1 MKWWEIAVYTTDAGT
16 DYVCAALNGAG
27 INGLSIEESRET
39 AAAFLRESVLYWDFA
54 DMTRIGADIPCVK
67 GYVGDCPENA
77 SVIESA
83 RRAVEELRSMDLGCD
98 LGSLSVTVTLL
109 DEEDWANNWK
119 QYYKPLSIGERLLV
133 LPEWEPMPDTDRTV
147 LRIDPG
153 MAFGTGGHHT
163 TRMCLE
169 LLQTVLKAGDSLLDM
184 GCGSGILSLSALLL
198 GAKNAV
204 AVDIDPI
211 TESIARENGRMN
223 GIGADTFTVLVG
235 DLISDGAL
243 REKIDGQY
251 DIITANIVADVI
263 LALSPFA
270 LQQLRPGGQYIV
282 SGIIDDRE
290 AEVEAA
296 LKTLGFTVKQVIS
309 SDCWIALLC
318 EKPL

>member
-1 MKWWEIAVYTTDAGT
+1 MKWWEIAVYTTDEGT
-16 DYVCAALNGAG
+16 DYVCAALNSAG

-54 DMTRIGADIPCVK
+54 DMSKIGADIPCVK
-67 GYVGDCPENA
+67 GYLGECPENEPL
-77 SVIESA
+77 IEAA
-83 RRAVEELRSMDLGCD
+83 RKAVEDLKAMDLGCD
-98 LGSLSVTVTLL
+98 LGSLSMTVNLL

-119 QYYKPLSIGERLLV
+119 QYYKPLFIGEKLLI
-133 LPEWEPMPDTDRTV
+133 LPEWEPEPDTDRV
-147 LRIDPG
+147 ILKIDPG

-169 LLQTVLKAGDSLLDM
+169 LLQTVLNKGDTLLDM
-184 GCGSGILSLSALLL
+184 GCGSGILSLAALLL

-211 TESIARENGRMN
+211 TESIARDNGLMN
-223 GIGADTFTVLVG
+223 GIGPDTFKILVG
-235 DLISDGAL
+235 DLISNASL
-243 REKIDGQY
+243 REEISAQY
-251 DIITANIVADVI
+251 DVITANIVADVI

-270 LQQLRPGGQYIV
+270 LSQLKPGGKYIV

-290 AEVEAA
+290 AEVENM
-296 LKTLGFTVKQVIS
+296 LRGLGFHILKICS
-309 SDCWIALLC
+309 SDCWFALLC

>member
-1 MKWWEIAVYTTDAGT
+1 MKWWEISVYTTDAGT

-54 DMTRIGADIPCVK
+54 DMSKIGADIPCVK
-67 GYVGDCPENA
+67 GYLGECPENEA
-77 SVIESA
+77 LIETA
-83 RRAVEELRSMDLGCD
+83 RRAIEDLKTMDLDCD
-98 LGSLSVTVTLL
+98 LGSLTVTVNLL

-119 QYYKPLSIGERLLV
+119 QYYKPLSIGEKLLV
-133 LPEWEPMPDTDRTV
+133 LPEWEPKPETDRVV
-147 LRIDPG
+147 LKIDPG

-169 LLQTVLKAGDSLLDM
+169 LLQTVLHKGDTLLDM
-184 GCGSGILSLSALLL
+184 GCGSGILSLASLLL

-211 TESIARENGRMN
+211 TESIARDNGLMN
-223 GIGADTFTVLVG
+223 GIGPDTFKILVG
-235 DLISDGAL
+235 DLITDETL
-243 REKIDGQY
+243 RKQIDGTY
-251 DIITANIVADVI
+251 DVITANIVADVI
-263 LALSPFA
+263 LALSSFA
-270 LQQLRPGGQYIV
+270 KTQLKSGGKYIV

-290 AEVEAA
+290 PEVEQA
-296 LKTLGFTVKQVIS
+296 LRTLGFNVLKIIS
-309 SDCWIALLC
+309 SDCWFALLC